1 MTILTC
7 KFRIMNSKIELMLR
21 NEVLNLKFSQIIEN
35 YMFLSLIKNFPGIPG
50 NSRETT
56 LFPGIG
62 KYPGIPVSRDSGI
75 PGEKP

>member
-7 KFRIMNSKIELMLR
+7 KFRIKNSKIQLMLR

-35 YMFLSLIKNFPGIPG
+35 YTFLILIKKLPGIPG
-50 NSRETT
+50 ISREAT

-62 KYPGIPVSRDSGI
+62 KYPGIP
-75 PGEKP
+75 GEKL